1 MLQEPRDCSEERWAH
16 LGEYLI
22 RRRVELNPRY
32 RTVFAR
38 ERRFPY
44 KLICEFE
51 KHTRRN
57 FGPATIIATEQIY
70 ELGPGFIRRFLNGCE
85 DVSDDPAGEPAA
97 A

>member
-1 MLQEPRDCSEERWAH
+1 MIQEPRDCSEERWAA

-22 RRRVELNPRY
+22 RRRVELSYHYRT

-51 KHTRRN
+51 QHTRRN
-57 FGPATIIATEQIY
+57 FGPATILAIEQIY
-70 ELGPGFIRRFLNGCE
+70 KLSPGFIRRFLNGAE
-85 DVSDDPAGEPAA
+85 DDEPELAKA
-97 A
+97 S